1 MIWRFLDT
9 GFRSGAWNM
18 AIDETVL
25 LSHARGETPPTL
37 RFFRWQPPCVS
48 LGYFQSA
55 DDVDWEECAR
65 RGYDVVRRPTG
76 GRAILHDEELTYSIV
91 IADKEVEGGSSVLAS
106 YAALSQGLILGLKAL
121 GIEAHLE
128 SRKTHGSME
137 VWECGSSPPR
147 RVGEAVSPPRPHAP
161 TPPPFSGA
169 NCFAA
174 AARCDLVVGGK
185 KIVGSAQMRRGG
197 VILQHGAV
205 PLRLNVEAWQAVLPG
220 TPDLRLLATDV
231 NNESPQSVQYDDLA
245 CALRQ
250 GFGAAFG
257 VTLQPAELT
266 NWEHSKAQELV
277 KTKYETSEWT
287 RRKVLKKV

>member
-1 MIWRFLDT
+1 MWRFLDT

-18 AIDETVL
+18 AIDEAVL
-25 LSHARGETPPTL
+25 LSHAQGLTPPTL

-76 GRAILHDEELTYSIV
+76 GRAILHDEELTYSVV
-91 IADKEVEGGSSVLAS
+91 IADKEIVGGGSVLAS
-106 YAALSQGLILGLKAL
+106 YAALSQGLILGLRAL

-128 SRKTHGSME
+128 GRKAYGSMG
-137 VWECGSSPPR
+137 VWERESSE
-147 RVGEAVSPPRPHAP
+147 VISP
-161 TPPPFSGA
+161 TPPHPHTPTPFSAA

-174 AARCDLVVGGK
+174 AARCDLVAGGK

-205 PLRLNVEAWQAVLPG
+205 PLRLNAEAWQAVLPG

-231 NNESPQSVQYDDLA
+231 NNESPQSVQYDDLS

-250 GFGAAFG
+250 GFEAAFG

-266 NWEHSKAQELV
+266 NWENSQAQELV
-277 KTKYETSEWT
+277 KAKYGASEWT
-287 RRKVLKKV
+287 RRKVSKKV